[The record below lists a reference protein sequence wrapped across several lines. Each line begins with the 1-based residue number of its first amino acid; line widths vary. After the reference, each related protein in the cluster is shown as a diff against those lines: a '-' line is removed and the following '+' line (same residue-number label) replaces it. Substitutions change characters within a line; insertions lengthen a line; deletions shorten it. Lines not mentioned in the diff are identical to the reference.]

1 MNSRSPAESTK
12 VRRRLLSYEQLK
24 EMGIPWSREH
34 IYRLETKRAFPRR
47 LYLSPQRVAWFEDEI
62 LEFLEAKAAER
73 HSREYATHD

>member
-1 MNSRSPAESTK
+1 MSAMQGGVS
-12 VRRRLLSYEQLK
+12 RRLVDYKQLK

-34 IYRLETKRAFPRR
+34 IYRLEARREFPRR

-73 HSREYATHD
+73 HSRKYAIHD